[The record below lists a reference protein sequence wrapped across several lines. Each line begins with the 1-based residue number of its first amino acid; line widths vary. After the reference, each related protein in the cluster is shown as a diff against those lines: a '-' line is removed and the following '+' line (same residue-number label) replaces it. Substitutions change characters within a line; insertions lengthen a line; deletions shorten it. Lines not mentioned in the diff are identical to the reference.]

1 MCERTFHFWQEGRT
15 YEQKN
20 ENISKDSICDGR
32 IAFASIV
39 LPLIF
44 WNKIPEKSHN
54 ITMKWETWIF
64 GRDKTSLILLFFV
77 ILFLLGMMSIVTYF
91 VRTSGTSKNASESE
105 KRTYGRLYPV
115 IVLSE
120 LSFNVNVCLYGVLLG
135 DMQSSWKMVPA
146 SVFDSD
152 IFTFYLVYLQEP
164 ERDNTK
170 KRAEKGIRK
179 TGKGA
184 GRRGGILSD

>member
-1 MCERTFHFWQEGRT
+1 MSEKMKIF
-15 YEQKN
+15 QK
-20 ENISKDSICDGR
+20 IQYVTVG

-44 WNKIPEKSHN
+44 WNKIPEKIPQHYNEVGNVDIWS
-54 ITMKWETWIF
+54 
-64 GRDKTSLILLFFV
+64 DKTSLILLFFV

-91 VRTSGTSKNASESE
+91 VRTSGISENASESE
-105 KRTYGRLYPV
+105 NLWKTLPSYC
-115 IVLSE
+115 IDESI
-120 LSFNVNVCLYGVLLG
+120 FNVNVCLYGVLLG

-170 KRAEKGIRK
+170 KRAEKGICK

>member
-1 MCERTFHFWQEGRT
+1 MSEKMKIF
-15 YEQKN
+15 QK
-20 ENISKDSICDGR
+20 IQYVTVG

-44 WNKIPEKSHN
+44 WNKIPEKIPQHYNEVGNVDIWS
-54 ITMKWETWIF
+54 
-64 GRDKTSLILLFFV
+64 DKTSLILLFFV

-91 VRTSGTSKNASESE
+91 VRTSGISKNASESE

-115 IVLSE
+115 
-120 LSFNVNVCLYGVLLG
+120 NVCLYGVLLG
-135 DMQSSWKMVPA
+135 DMQNSWEMVPA
-146 SVFDSD
+146 CVFDSD

-170 KRAEKGIRK
+170 KRAEKGICK

>member
-1 MCERTFHFWQEGRT
+1 MSEKMKIF
-15 YEQKN
+15 QK
-20 ENISKDSICDGR
+20 IQYVTVG

-44 WNKIPEKSHN
+44 WKKIPEKIPQHYNEVGNVDIWS
-54 ITMKWETWIF
+54 
-64 GRDKTSLILLFFV
+64 DKTSLILLFFV

-91 VRTSGTSKNASESE
+91 VRTSGISKNASESE

-115 IVLSE
+115 IVLMNLFLMLMFAYMVFCS
-120 LSFNVNVCLYGVLLG
+120 VTCRALG
-135 DMQSSWKMVPA
+135 KWFLPVSL
-146 SVFDSD
+146 
-152 IFTFYLVYLQEP
+152 ILTFYLVYLQEP

-170 KRAEKGIRK
+170 KRAEKGICK